1 MNAYIA
7 KMGKPALSAEQAAS
21 AFVMAAIDEGIAAHD
36 AVKIARAATSN
47 QPKCEACGRFVSDA
61 DSFTSFDLLHIC
73 RECHDALSAFA

>member
-1 MNAYIA
+1 MNAYTA

-47 QPKCEACGRFVSDA
+47 QPKCEACGRLVSDA

-73 RECHDALSAFA
+73 PECHDALSAFA